1 MYFFF
6 RHMHKPT
13 NFHYEITF
21 INIVQLL
28 DLYYRNAGSNI
39 LRYVYKILLP
49 WDTHSVCL
57 ERSWVKYSRGLLPDF
72 TQFSVQR
79 YFAER
84 TFPNPLPKTDP
95 TLPILCHCVQW
106 HTLWTSLVYQ
116 NTALTRE
123 VICPGSTRMCECPQ
137 QESSGSLFASWQSRD
152 VSRCCFWNTNG

>member
-1 MYFFF
+1 
-6 RHMHKPT
+6 MHKPT

-28 DLYYRNAGSNI
+28 DLYYRDAGSNI
-39 LRYVYKILLP
+39 LRYMYKILLP

-95 TLPILCHCVQW
+95 SLPILCHCVQRA
-106 HTLWTSLVYQ
+106 SLVYQ
-116 NTALTRE
+116 NTEPARKSFALGLHACANVHNRKFL
-123 VICPGSTRMCECPQ
+123 GA
-137 QESSGSLFASWQSRD
+137 SLPRD
-152 VSRCCFWNTNG
+152 S

>member
-1 MYFFF
+1 
-6 RHMHKPT
+6 MHKPT

-28 DLYYRNAGSNI
+28 DLYYRDAGSNI
-39 LRYVYKILLP
+39 LRYMHKILLP
-49 WDTHSVCL
+49 WDTRSVCL

-95 TLPILCHCVQW
+95 SLPILCHCVS
-106 HTLWTSLVYQ
+106 TSLTGLPEHWTGQ
-116 NTALTRE
+116 E
-123 VICPGSTRMCECPQ
+123 VICPGSPCMCKRPQ